1 MTRSPHKAWH
11 SFLNASSRIKIIRC
25 SNFAVFRE
33 WEALRVSGSIFSVN
47 STTGGQHEREH
58 FYNGDLNTGSNIFA
72 RFPIYRLVFFS
83 SLRLVFHLFFYSISS
98 CCDEIVGSWSI
109 PEWNVTARNLY
120 TGIYLSNK
128 RSIVTA
134 ESQSRRYRC
143 KSRCGIA
150 GLRRRYFD
158 SLMPR
163 IPNLVTLCTGFGCMG
178 FH

>member
-1 MTRSPHKAWH
+1 MRLLGS
-11 SFLNASSRIKIIRC
+11 IKIIRC

-98 CCDEIVGSWSI
+98 CCDEIVGSINSR
-109 PEWNVTARNLY
+109 VKCHR
-120 TGIYLSNK
+120 
-128 RSIVTA
+128 A
-134 ESQSRRYRC
+134 ESIHRHLPLQQTKHRYCR
-143 KSRCGIA
+143 IA
-150 GLRRRYFD
+150 VEAI
-158 SLMPR
+158 SLQISLWNR
-163 IPNLVTLCTGFGCMG
+163 WTSETIL
-178 FH
+178 